1 MCTLME
7 KDVLI
12 EEVSATAAFI
22 SNRFLDD
29 SALPKEFDR
38 CADIR
43 DYLLRTTP
51 QNIDINVIRREL
63 NTIRAK
69 FINLPEVLD

>member
-29 SALPKEFDR
+29 SALPKEFDG

-69 FINLPEVLD
+69 FIHLPEVLD